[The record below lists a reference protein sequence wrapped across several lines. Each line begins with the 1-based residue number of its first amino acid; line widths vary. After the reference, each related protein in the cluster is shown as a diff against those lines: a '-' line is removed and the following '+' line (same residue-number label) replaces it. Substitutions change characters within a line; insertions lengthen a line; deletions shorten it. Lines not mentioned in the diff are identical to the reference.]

1 MATLRPDGFAGYEQI
16 IKDQTAKVKTTLMSF
31 DADSILITADIS
43 DNGWIKVNIF
53 DKNGE
58 RVATSD
64 KIVKTI
70 TDGLLRFQKNI
81 NSDDIQ
87 LEFEFN
93 KAKLYSFAF
102 SN

>member
-16 IKDQTAKVKTTLMSF
+16 RKDQTAKVKTTFISF

-58 RVATSD
+58 QIATSD

-93 KAKLYSFAF
+93 KAKLYSFSF

>member
-1 MATLRPDGFAGYEQI
+1 
-16 IKDQTAKVKTTLMSF
+16 MSF

-58 RVATSD
+58 QIGTSD

-93 KAKLYSFAF
+93 KAKLYSFSF

>member
-1 MATLRPDGFAGYEQI
+1 
-16 IKDQTAKVKTTLMSF
+16 MSF

>member
-1 MATLRPDGFAGYEQI
+1 MATLRPAGFAGYEQI
-16 IKDQTAKVKTTLMSF
+16 IKDQTAKVKTKLMSF

>member
-1 MATLRPDGFAGYEQI
+1 
-16 IKDQTAKVKTTLMSF
+16 MSF
-31 DADSILITADIS
+31 DANSILITADIS

-53 DKNGE
+53 NKNGE